1 MSKKQDRN
9 QLFNAICVFG
19 GVAALG
25 SSLIYLFVPDG
36 TVKFFGGIPTPTTNT
51 WIPVVAAG
59 DILCAYLLFEAAR
72 TSSAEVKRLGVRG
85 LGLYMAFHLGA
96 FVRGHLYSEPQP
108 LQMLAIYASMALGT
122 VPFVLWWG
130 VLHPPRDAGEQVSTE
145 EPN

>member
-1 MSKKQDRN
+1 MSKKQFRIY
-9 QLFNAICVFG
+9 QHFNSICVFG

-25 SSLIYLFVPDG
+25 SSLLYLFVPDG
-36 TVKFFGGIPTPTTNT
+36 TVKFFGGVPTPTTNT

-108 LQMLAIYASMALGT
+108 PHMLAIYASMALGT
-122 VPFVLWWG
+122 IPFVLWWG
-130 VLHPPRDAGEQVSTE
+130 VLHPPHDDAESA
-145 EPN
+145 